1 MKKSLLLILM
11 LVFVSL
17 AMAQEN
23 NSRLNVKYLKLI
35 DNDTEASRARKTDGN
50 GDKCAL
56 IKIQTPN
63 MGEAERNRLE
73 FSADMGTFTYPEK
86 ATGEVKLFL
95 TEGCKTLII
104 LHPEYGKLIYP
115 MPISVQGFKTYEM
128 VLEVKKDGP
137 DPVVVISSNYVLIK
151 VTPSDAL
158 ISIDGNFYP
167 DGSAYISVDEPH
179 DLVVSRSLYHD
190 YEKTIYASSKETMT
204 YEVNLAPA
212 FGWLLIDSSPESG
225 ATILVNGVRKGVTPY
240 RSDTLASGEYE
251 VTLMREMYENVT
263 KTVRIVDNNVSE
275 ISIPMKPNFA
285 NVTITT
291 DAESD
296 IYVDGK
302 LNARGSWTGRLLQGS
317 HKAEARK
324 ASHRTTAMALEI
336 TAGKDESVKLDAP
349 TPIYGAINV
358 TSSPVEAQVY
368 LDGAEIGKT
377 PFVNNKILI
386 GSHELRFVKQGCAP
400 LVKTITIE
408 EGKMTDV
415 NGKLDSGKTITI
427 TTGRSGDEIYVDGV
441 PAGVSPLETEMG
453 YGTHKVKAVRDGRK
467 VEKEINVQI
476 NGGPTS
482 LTLEFGKII
491 RITTD
496 RSGDEI
502 YVDGV
507 SVGVSPL
514 ETAMGYGIHKV
525 KAVRDGKK
533 VEKEINVQINGGPTN
548 LTLEFGKIIRITTDR
563 KGDKVYIDGEYVGST
578 PYQTSLGFGNHKVKV
593 VRGQSEQ
600 SKDIVVSL
608 NGGDTNVI
616 LEFGRLVKITTDRD
630 GDDIFIDGKKAGVSP
645 LSIDLSFGS
654 HKIRAKRGKKSD
666 ERRINVQKDGI
677 SSVDLYLRAETPSDW
692 LFHGAKFLLLNGA
705 LSTAPQTSFGLTVGQ
720 VKQQRGWYVSGMT
733 NFNFSKADLTC
744 DENGLIEDTPLTYSF
759 KEKVTSRWSVTAGGL
774 CKLGCPLYL
783 YAGVGYGKRT
793 LLWKT
798 DDGRLAEPPSGAYKG
813 VSFDAGLMAHI
824 KGFSVSAGVT
834 TIGTGYMEF
843 KAGIG
848 FCLKSGK

>member
-1 MKKSLLLILM
+1 M
-11 LVFVSL
+11 LVFVGL
-17 AMAQEN
+17 ASAQEN

-63 MGEAERNRLE
+63 MGEADRNRLE

-128 VLEVKKDGP
+128 VLEAKKDGSG
-137 DPVVVISSNYVLIK
+137 PVVVISSNYVLVK
-151 VTPSDAL
+151 ATPSDAL

-190 YEKTIYASSKETMT
+190 YEMTIYASSKETMT
-204 YEVNLAPA
+204 YEAKLAPA

-317 HKAEARK
+317 HKVEARK
-324 ASHRTTAMALEI
+324 ASHRTAAMALEI
-336 TAGKDESVKLDAP
+336 TAGKDENVKLDAP
-349 TPIYGAINV
+349 MPIYGAINV

-400 LVKTITIE
+400 LVKTITVE

-441 PAGVSPLETEMG
+441 PAGVSPLKTAMG

-496 RSGDEI
+496 RKGDNI
-502 YVDGV
+502 YVDGKLA
-507 SVGVSPL
+507 GTSPL
-514 ETAMGYGIHKV
+514 E
-525 KAVRDGKK
+525 
-533 VEKEINVQINGGPTN
+533 
-548 LTLEFGKIIRITTDR
+548 
-563 KGDKVYIDGEYVGST
+563 
-578 PYQTSLGFGNHKVKV
+578 
-593 VRGQSEQ
+593 
-600 SKDIVVSL
+600 
-608 NGGDTNVI
+608 
-616 LEFGRLVKITTDRD
+616 
-630 GDDIFIDGKKAGVSP
+630 
-645 LSIDLSFGS
+645 IDLPFGS
-654 HKIRAKRGKKSD
+654 HDIKSVRDKKSD
-666 ERRINVQKDGI
+666 EKRINVQKDGI
-677 SSVDLYLRAETPSDW
+677 SSVDLYLRAETPSNW
-692 LFHGAKFLLLNGA
+692 VRNGVFFVTANGA
-705 LSTAPQTSFGLTVGQ
+705 MMNTGLMSYGLTVGS
-720 VKQQRGWYVSGMT
+720 VKEAGWFVSVMS
-733 NFNFSKADLTC
+733 NFNFGKADA
-744 DENGLIEDTPLTYSF
+744 DSDSYGFVNGIYPAYT
-759 KEKVTSRWSVTAGGL
+759 TSKDSRLSIIGGVVI
-774 CKLGCPLYL
+774 KLDGPVCMRIG
-783 YAGVGYGKRT
+783 AGYGKKEK
-793 LLWKT
+793 LWNTEGGKLVKY
-798 DDGRLAEPPSGAYKG
+798 GGESYSG
-813 VSFDAGLMAHI
+813 VDISLGLQLNI
-824 KGFSVSAGVT
+824 KGLTVSLDAVT
-834 TIGTGYMEF
+834 TNF
-843 KAGIG
+843 KTLEAKIGIG
-848 FCLKSGK
+848 CCIRKK

>member
-1 MKKSLLLILM
+1 M
-11 LVFVSL
+11 LASCVMS
-17 AMAQEN
+17 AQEN

-35 DNDTEASRARKTDGN
+35 ENDTEASRARRTDRN

-63 MGEAERNRLE
+63 MGMTERNSLE
-73 FSADMGTFTYPEK
+73 FSADLGTETHKVEGV
-86 ATGEVKLFL
+86 GEVKLFL
-95 TEGCKTLII
+95 TEGCRTLII
-104 LHPEYGKLIYP
+104 MHPEYGKLIYL
-115 MPISVQGFKTYEM
+115 MPIRVEGFKTYEM
-128 VLEVKKDGP
+128 VLEAKKDGFMP
-137 DPVVVISSNYVLIK
+137 GVVINSNYVLIK

-190 YEKTIYASSKETMT
+190 YEKTIYASPNETMT
-204 YEVNLAPA
+204 YEVKLAPA
-212 FGWLLIDSSPESG
+212 YGWLLIGSSPESG
-225 ATILVNGVRKGVTPY
+225 ATILINGVRKGVTPY
-240 RSDTLASGEYE
+240 KSDTLASGEYE

-263 KTVRIVDNNVSE
+263 KTVRVIDGNESE

-285 NVTITT
+285 NVTIST
-291 DAESD
+291 DVESD
-296 IYVDGK
+296 IYIDGK
-302 LNARGSWTGRLLQGS
+302 MKDRGSWTGRLLQGS

-377 PFVNNKILI
+377 PFVNNRILI
-386 GSHELRFVKQGCAP
+386 GSHELKLVKQGCAP
-400 LVKTITIE
+400 LVKTATVE
-408 EGKMTDV
+408 EGKMTNV
-415 NGKLDSGKTITI
+415 SERLDSGKTITI
-427 TTGRSGDEIYVDGV
+427 TTG
-441 PAGVSPLETEMG
+441 
-453 YGTHKVKAVRDGRK
+453 
-467 VEKEINVQI
+467 
-476 NGGPTS
+476 
-482 LTLEFGKII
+482 
-491 RITTD
+491 

-533 VEKEINVQINGGPTN
+533 VEKEINVQINGGSTN

-654 HKIRAKRGKKSD
+654 HDIRAKRGKKSD

-677 SSVDLYLRAETPSDW
+677 SSVDLYLRAETPFDW
-692 LFHGAKFLLLNGA
+692 LRNGVNFLLLNGA

-744 DENGLIEDTPLTYSF
+744 DENGSIENPPLAYSF
-759 KEKVTSRWSVTAGGL
+759 KERVTSRWSVTAGVMFRP
-774 CKLGCPLYL
+774 CPTPLYL
-783 YAGVGYGKRT
+783 YAGAGYGKRT
-793 LLWKT
+793 LLWKL

-834 TIGTGYMEF
+834 TIGTDYMEI
-843 KAGIG
+843 KVGIG
-848 FCLKSGK
+848 FCLKRK

>member
-1 MKKSLLLILM
+1 MKKSLLLIMM

-17 AMAQEN
+17 ASAQEN

-128 VLEVKKDGP
+128 VLEVKKDDP

-151 VTPSDAL
+151 ATPSDAL

-317 HKAEARK
+317 HKVEARK

-349 TPIYGAINV
+349 MPIYGAINV

-377 PFVNNKILI
+377 PFVNNKVLI

-400 LVKTITIE
+400 LTKTITVE

-415 NGKLDSGKTITI
+415 SEKLDSGKTITI

-441 PAGVSPLETEMG
+441 PAGVSPLETAMG

-496 RSGDEI
+496 RKGDNI
-502 YVDGV
+502 YVDGKLA
-507 SVGVSPL
+507 GTSPL
-514 ETAMGYGIHKV
+514 E
-525 KAVRDGKK
+525 
-533 VEKEINVQINGGPTN
+533 
-548 LTLEFGKIIRITTDR
+548 
-563 KGDKVYIDGEYVGST
+563 IDL
-578 PYQTSLGFGNHKVKV
+578 PFGNHDIKS
-593 VRGQSEQ
+593 VR
-600 SKDIVVSL
+600 D
-608 NGGDTNVI
+608 
-616 LEFGRLVKITTDRD
+616 
-630 GDDIFIDGKKAGVSP
+630 
-645 LSIDLSFGS
+645 
-654 HKIRAKRGKKSD
+654 KKSD

-677 SSVDLYLRAETPSDW
+677 SSVDLYLRAETPSNWVRDGVN
-692 LFHGAKFLLLNGA
+692 FMLLNGA
-705 LSTAPQTSFGLTVGQ
+705 LSIAPQTSFGLTIGQ
-720 VKQQRGWYVSGMT
+720 VKQWGWYASVMT

-744 DENGLIEDTPLTYSF
+744 DENGLIEGAPLTYSF
-759 KEKVTSRWSVTAGGL
+759 KGKVTSRFSVTAGGMY
-774 CKLGCPLYL
+774 KLGCPLYL
-783 YAGVGYGKRT
+783 YVGAGYGKRT
-793 LLWKT
+793 LLWKM
-798 DDGRLAEPPSGAYKG
+798 DDDRLAEPSGSTYKG

-843 KAGIG
+843 KVGIG
-848 FCLKSGK
+848 FCLKSRK

>member
-1 MKKSLLLILM
+1 M
-11 LVFVSL
+11 LASCVMS
-17 AMAQEN
+17 AQEN

-35 DNDTEASRARKTDGN
+35 ENDTEASRARRTDRN

-63 MGEAERNRLE
+63 MGMTERNSLE
-73 FSADMGTFTYPEK
+73 FSADLGTETHKVEGV
-86 ATGEVKLFL
+86 GEVKLFL
-95 TEGCKTLII
+95 TEGCRTLII
-104 LHPEYGKLIYP
+104 MHPEYGKLIYL
-115 MPISVQGFKTYEM
+115 MPIRVEGFKTYEM
-128 VLEVKKDGP
+128 VLEAKKDGFMP
-137 DPVVVISSNYVLIK
+137 GVVINSNYVLIK

-190 YEKTIYASSKETMT
+190 YEKTIYASPNETMT
-204 YEVNLAPA
+204 YEVKLAPA
-212 FGWLLIDSSPESG
+212 FGWLLIGSSPESG
-225 ATILVNGVRKGVTPY
+225 ATILINGVRKGVTPY
-240 RSDTLASGEYE
+240 KSDTLASGEYE

-263 KTVRIVDNNVSE
+263 KTVRVIDGNESE

-285 NVTITT
+285 NVTIST
-291 DAESD
+291 DVESD
-296 IYVDGK
+296 IYIDGK
-302 LNARGSWTGRLLQGS
+302 MKDRGSWTGRLLQGS

-377 PFVNNKILI
+377 PFVNNRILI

-400 LVKTITIE
+400 LVKTITVE
-408 EGKMTDV
+408 EGKMTTV
-415 NGKLDSGKTITI
+415 SEKLDSGKTITI

-441 PAGVSPLETEMG
+441 SVGVSPLETAMG
-453 YGTHKVKAVRDGRK
+453 YGTHSVKAVRDGRK

-496 RSGDEI
+496 KKGDNV
-502 YVDGV
+502 YVDGKLA
-507 SVGVSPL
+507 GTSPL
-514 ETAMGYGIHKV
+514 E
-525 KAVRDGKK
+525 
-533 VEKEINVQINGGPTN
+533 
-548 LTLEFGKIIRITTDR
+548 
-563 KGDKVYIDGEYVGST
+563 IDL
-578 PYQTSLGFGNHKVKV
+578 PFGNHDIKS
-593 VRGQSEQ
+593 VR
-600 SKDIVVSL
+600 D
-608 NGGDTNVI
+608 
-616 LEFGRLVKITTDRD
+616 
-630 GDDIFIDGKKAGVSP
+630 
-645 LSIDLSFGS
+645 
-654 HKIRAKRGKKSD
+654 KKSD

-677 SSVDLYLRAETPSDW
+677 SSVDLYLRAETPSNW
-692 LFHGAKFLLLNGA
+692 VRNGVNFLLLNGA
-705 LSTAPQTSFGLTVGQ
+705 FSTAPQTSFGLTIGR
-720 VKQQRGWYVSGMT
+720 VKQWGWYASVMT

-744 DENGLIEDTPLTYSF
+744 DENGLIEGESVSLTYSF
-759 KEKVTSRWSVTAGGL
+759 KEKVTSRWSATAGGL

-793 LLWKT
+793 LFWKM
-798 DDGRLAEPPSGAYKG
+798 DDDRLAEPSGSAYKG

-843 KAGIG
+843 KVGIG
-848 FCLKSGK
+848 FCLKRK

>member
-11 LVFVSL
+11 LVFVGL
-17 AMAQEN
+17 ASAQEN
-23 NSRLNVKYLKLI
+23 NSRLNVRYLKLI

-128 VLEVKKDGP
+128 VLEVKKDGSGSAI
-137 DPVVVISSNYVLIK
+137 VISSNYVLVK
-151 VTPSDAL
+151 ATPSDAL

-204 YEVNLAPA
+204 YEVKLAPA
-212 FGWLLIDSSPESG
+212 YGWLLIGSSPESG

-240 RSDTLASGEYE
+240 KSDTLASGEYE

-263 KTVRIVDNNVSE
+263 KTVRVIDGNESE

-317 HKAEARK
+317 HKVEARK

-336 TAGKDESVKLDAP
+336 TAGKDENVKLDAP

-377 PFVNNKILI
+377 PFVNNKVLI
-386 GSHELRFVKQGCAP
+386 GSHELRLVKQGCAP
-400 LVKTITIE
+400 LVKTVTVE
-408 EGKMTDV
+408 EGKMTNV
-415 NGKLDSGKTITI
+415 SERLDSGKTITI

-441 PAGVSPLETEMG
+441 PAGVSPLETAMG

-496 RSGDEI
+496 RKGDNI
-502 YVDGV
+502 YVDGKLA
-507 SVGVSPL
+507 GTSPL
-514 ETAMGYGIHKV
+514 E
-525 KAVRDGKK
+525 
-533 VEKEINVQINGGPTN
+533 
-548 LTLEFGKIIRITTDR
+548 
-563 KGDKVYIDGEYVGST
+563 
-578 PYQTSLGFGNHKVKV
+578 
-593 VRGQSEQ
+593 
-600 SKDIVVSL
+600 
-608 NGGDTNVI
+608 
-616 LEFGRLVKITTDRD
+616 
-630 GDDIFIDGKKAGVSP
+630 
-645 LSIDLSFGS
+645 IDLPFGS
-654 HKIRAKRGKKSD
+654 HDIKSVRDKKSD

-677 SSVDLYLRAETPSDW
+677 SSVDLYLRAETPSNW
-692 LFHGAKFLLLNGA
+692 VRNGVFFVTANGA
-705 LSTAPQTSFGLTVGQ
+705 MMNTGLMSYGLTVGS
-720 VKQQRGWYVSGMT
+720 VKEAGWFVSVMS
-733 NFNFSKADLTC
+733 NFNFGKADA
-744 DENGLIEDTPLTYSF
+744 DSDGDGFVNGIYPAYT
-759 KEKVTSRWSVTAGGL
+759 TSKDSRLSIIGGVVI
-774 CKLGCPLYL
+774 KLDGPVCMRIG
-783 YAGVGYGKRT
+783 AGYGKKEK
-793 LLWKT
+793 LWNTEGGKLVKY
-798 DDGRLAEPPSGAYKG
+798 GGESYSG
-813 VSFDAGLMAHI
+813 VDTSLGLQLNI
-824 KGFSVSAGVT
+824 KGLTVSLDAVT
-834 TIGTGYMEF
+834 TNF
-843 KAGIG
+843 KTLEAKIGIG
-848 FCLKSGK
+848 CCIRKK

>member
-1 MKKSLLLILM
+1 M
-11 LVFVSL
+11 LASCVMS
-17 AMAQEN
+17 AQVN

-73 FSADMGTFTYPEK
+73 FSADMGTFTYLEK

-115 MPISVQGFKTYEM
+115 MPVSVQGFKTYEM
-128 VLEVKKDGP
+128 VLEAKGVVPEP
-137 DPVVVISSNYVLIK
+137 DIVISSNYVLVK
-151 VTPSDAL
+151 ATPSDAL

-204 YEVNLAPA
+204 YEVRLAPA

-275 ISIPMKPNFA
+275 ISIPMRPNFA
-285 NVTITT
+285 NVTIST
-291 DAESD
+291 DVESD

-302 LNARGSWTGRLLQGS
+302 LNARGSWTGRLTQGT
-317 HKAEARK
+317 HKLEARK

-336 TAGKDESVKLDAP
+336 TAGKDENVRLDAP

-358 TSSPVEAQVY
+358 TSSPVEASVF

-377 PFVNNKILI
+377 PFVNNKVLI
-386 GSHELRFVKQGCAP
+386 GSHELRFAKQGCAP

-415 NGKLDSGKTITI
+415 SEKLDSGKTITI

-441 PAGVSPLETEMG
+441 PAGVSPLETAMG

-491 RITTD
+491 
-496 RSGDEI
+496 
-502 YVDGV
+502 
-507 SVGVSPL
+507 
-514 ETAMGYGIHKV
+514 M
-525 KAVRDGKK
+525 
-533 VEKEINVQINGGPTN
+533 
-548 LTLEFGKIIRITTDR
+548 ITTDR
-563 KGDKVYIDGEYVGST
+563 KGDNIYVDGKLAGTSPLEIDL
-578 PYQTSLGFGNHKVKV
+578 PFGNHDIKS
-593 VRGQSEQ
+593 VR
-600 SKDIVVSL
+600 D
-608 NGGDTNVI
+608 
-616 LEFGRLVKITTDRD
+616 
-630 GDDIFIDGKKAGVSP
+630 
-645 LSIDLSFGS
+645 
-654 HKIRAKRGKKSD
+654 KKSD

-677 SSVDLYLRAETPSDW
+677 SSVDLYLRAETPSNWVRNGVKFMLLD
-692 LFHGAKFLLLNGA
+692 GAF
-705 LSTAPQTSFGLTVGQ
+705 STAPQTSFGLTVGQ
-720 VKQQRGWYVSGMT
+720 VKQWGWYASVMT

-744 DENGLIEDTPLTYSF
+744 DENGLIEDAPLAYSF

-793 LLWKT
+793 LLWKL
-798 DDGRLAEPPSGAYKG
+798 DDGRLAEPSSGTYKG

>member
-1 MKKSLLLILM
+1 MM

-17 AMAQEN
+17 ASAQEN

-151 VTPSDAL
+151 ATPSDAL

-190 YEKTIYASSKETMT
+190 YEMTIYASSKETMT
-204 YEVNLAPA
+204 YEAKLAPA

-291 DAESD
+291 DVESD

-317 HKAEARK
+317 HKVEARK

-336 TAGKDESVKLDAP
+336 TAGKDENVRLDAP
-349 TPIYGAINV
+349 MPIYGAINV

-415 NGKLDSGKTITI
+415 NEKLDSGKTITI

-441 PAGVSPLETEMG
+441 PAGVSPLETAMG

-496 RSGDEI
+496 RKGDNV
-502 YVDGV
+502 YVDGKLA
-507 SVGVSPL
+507 GTSPL
-514 ETAMGYGIHKV
+514 E
-525 KAVRDGKK
+525 
-533 VEKEINVQINGGPTN
+533 
-548 LTLEFGKIIRITTDR
+548 
-563 KGDKVYIDGEYVGST
+563 
-578 PYQTSLGFGNHKVKV
+578 
-593 VRGQSEQ
+593 
-600 SKDIVVSL
+600 
-608 NGGDTNVI
+608 
-616 LEFGRLVKITTDRD
+616 
-630 GDDIFIDGKKAGVSP
+630 
-645 LSIDLSFGS
+645 IDLPFGS
-654 HKIRAKRGKKSD
+654 HDIKSVRDKKSD

-677 SSVDLYLRAETPSDW
+677 SSVDLYLRAETPSNW
-692 LFHGAKFLLLNGA
+692 VRNGVNFLLLNGA
-705 LSTAPQTSFGLTVGQ
+705 FSTAPQTSFGLTIGQ
-720 VKQQRGWYVSGMT
+720 VKQWGWYASVMT

-744 DENGLIEDTPLTYSF
+744 DENGLIEGEDAPLAYSF
-759 KEKVTSRWSVTAGGL
+759 KEKVTSRFFVTAGGMY
-774 CKLGCPLYL
+774 KLGCPLYL

-793 LLWKT
+793 LLWKL
-798 DDGRLAEPPSGAYKG
+798 DDGRLAEPSSGAYKG
-813 VSFDAGLMAHI
+813 VSFDAGLMTHI
-824 KGFSVSAGVT
+824 KGFSLSAGVT

-843 KAGIG
+843 KVGIG
-848 FCLKSGK
+848 FCVRSKK

>member
-1 MKKSLLLILM
+1 M
-11 LVFVSL
+11 LASCVMF
-17 AMAQEN
+17 AQVN

-63 MGEAERNRLE
+63 MGEADRDKLE

-104 LHPEYGKLIYP
+104 MHPEYGKLIYP
-115 MPISVQGFKTYEM
+115 MPVSVQGFKTYEM
-128 VLEVKKDGP
+128 VLEAKG
-137 DPVVVISSNYVLIK
+137 VVPESDIVISSNYVLVK
-151 VTPSDAL
+151 ATPSDAL

-204 YEVNLAPA
+204 YEVRLAPA

-240 RSDTLASGEYE
+240 KSDTLASGEYE

-263 KTVRIVDNNVSE
+263 KIVRVVDNNVSE
-275 ISIPMKPNFA
+275 ISIPMKSNFA
-285 NVTITT
+285 NVTVST
-291 DAESD
+291 DTESD
-296 IYVDGK
+296 VYIDGK
-302 LNARGSWTGRLLQGS
+302 LSGRGKWTGRLTQGT
-317 HKAEARK
+317 HKLEARK
-324 ASHRTTAMALEI
+324 ASHRPTAMALEI
-336 TAGKDESVKLDAP
+336 TAGKDENVRLDAP
-349 TPIYGAINV
+349 MPIYGALNV
-358 TSSPVEAQVY
+358 TSSPVEASVF

-377 PFVNNKILI
+377 PFVNNKVLI

-400 LVKTITIE
+400 LVKTVTVE
-408 EGKMTDV
+408 EGKMTEV
-415 NGKLDSGKTITI
+415 SEKLDSGKTITI

-441 PAGVSPLETEMG
+441 SVGVSPLETAMG

-491 RITTD
+491 
-496 RSGDEI
+496 
-502 YVDGV
+502 
-507 SVGVSPL
+507 
-514 ETAMGYGIHKV
+514 M
-525 KAVRDGKK
+525 
-533 VEKEINVQINGGPTN
+533 
-548 LTLEFGKIIRITTDR
+548 ITTDR
-563 KGDKVYIDGEYVGST
+563 KGDNIYVDGKLAGTSPLEIDL
-578 PYQTSLGFGNHKVKV
+578 PFGNHDIKS
-593 VRGQSEQ
+593 VR
-600 SKDIVVSL
+600 D
-608 NGGDTNVI
+608 
-616 LEFGRLVKITTDRD
+616 
-630 GDDIFIDGKKAGVSP
+630 
-645 LSIDLSFGS
+645 
-654 HKIRAKRGKKSD
+654 KKSD
-666 ERRINVQKDGI
+666 ERRINVQKDGT
-677 SSVDLYLRAETPSDW
+677 SSVDLYLRAETPSNW
-692 LFHGAKFLLLNGA
+692 VRNGVKFLLLDGA
-705 LSTAPQTSFGLTVGQ
+705 FSTAPQTSFGLTIGQ
-720 VKQQRGWYVSGMT
+720 VKQWGWYASVMT

-744 DENGLIEDTPLTYSF
+744 DENGLIENVPLSYSF
-759 KEKVTSRWSVTAGGL
+759 KEKVTSRFSVTAGGMY
-774 CKLGCPLYL
+774 KLGCPLYL

-798 DDGRLAEPPSGAYKG
+798 DDGRLAEPSSGTYKG

>member
-1 MKKSLLLILM
+1 M
-11 LVFVSL
+11 LASCVMF
-17 AMAQEN
+17 AQVN

-63 MGEAERNRLE
+63 MGEADRDKLE

-104 LHPEYGKLIYP
+104 MHPEYGKLIYP
-115 MPISVQGFKTYEM
+115 MPVSVQGFKTYEM
-128 VLEVKKDGP
+128 VLEVKKDDP
-137 DPVVVISSNYVLIK
+137 DPVVVISSNYVLVK
-151 VTPSDAL
+151 ATPSDAL

-204 YEVNLAPA
+204 YEVRLAPA

-263 KTVRIVDNNVSE
+263 KTVRVVDNNVSE
-275 ISIPMKPNFA
+275 VSIPMRPNFA
-285 NVTITT
+285 NVTVST

-296 IYVDGK
+296 IYIDGK
-302 LNARGSWTGRLLQGS
+302 LNGRGSWTGRLLQGS
-317 HKAEARK
+317 HKVEARK
-324 ASHRTTAMALEI
+324 ASHRTTAMALDVI
-336 TAGKDESVKLDAP
+336 AGKDESVKLDAP
-349 TPIYGAINV
+349 APIYGAINV
-358 TSSPVEAQVY
+358 TSSPVEATVY

-377 PFVNNKILI
+377 PFVNNRILI
-386 GSHELRFVKQGCAP
+386 GSHELRFVKHGCAP
-400 LVKTITIE
+400 LIKTITVE

-441 PAGVSPLETEMG
+441 PAGVSPLETAMG

-491 RITTD
+491 
-496 RSGDEI
+496 
-502 YVDGV
+502 
-507 SVGVSPL
+507 
-514 ETAMGYGIHKV
+514 M
-525 KAVRDGKK
+525 
-533 VEKEINVQINGGPTN
+533 
-548 LTLEFGKIIRITTDR
+548 ITTDR
-563 KGDKVYIDGEYVGST
+563 KGDNIYVDGKLAGTSPLEIDL
-578 PYQTSLGFGNHKVKV
+578 PFGNHDIKS
-593 VRGQSEQ
+593 VR
-600 SKDIVVSL
+600 D
-608 NGGDTNVI
+608 
-616 LEFGRLVKITTDRD
+616 
-630 GDDIFIDGKKAGVSP
+630 
-645 LSIDLSFGS
+645 
-654 HKIRAKRGKKSD
+654 KKSD

-677 SSVDLYLRAETPSDW
+677 SSVDLYLRAETPSNWVRNGVSFMLLD
-692 LFHGAKFLLLNGA
+692 GAF
-705 LSTAPQTSFGLTVGQ
+705 STAPQTSFGLTVGQ
-720 VKQQRGWYVSGMT
+720 VKQWGWYASVMT

-744 DENGLIEDTPLTYSF
+744 DENGLIEDAPLSYSF
-759 KEKVTSRWSVTAGGL
+759 KEKVTSRFSVTAGGMY
-774 CKLGCPLYL
+774 KLGCPLYL

-793 LLWKT
+793 LLWKM
-798 DDGRLAEPPSGAYKG
+798 DDGRLAEPPSGAYKD

>member
-1 MKKSLLLILM
+1 MKKSLLLIMM

-17 AMAQEN
+17 ASAQEN

-86 ATGEVKLFL
+86 AVGEVKLFL

-128 VLEVKKDGP
+128 VLEAKKDGSG
-137 DPVVVISSNYVLIK
+137 PVVVISSNYVLIK
-151 VTPSDAL
+151 ATPSDAL

-240 RSDTLASGEYE
+240 KSDTLASGEYV

-291 DAESD
+291 DVESD

-302 LNARGSWTGRLLQGS
+302 LNARGSWTGRLMQGS
-317 HKAEARK
+317 HKVEARK

-336 TAGKDESVKLDAP
+336 TAGKDENVKLDAP
-349 TPIYGAINV
+349 TPIYGALNV
-358 TSSPVEAQVY
+358 TSSPVEATVY
-368 LDGAEIGKT
+368 LDGAEIGNT

-386 GSHELRFVKQGCAP
+386 GSHELRFVKQGCVS
-400 LVKTITIE
+400 LTKTITVE
-408 EGKMTDV
+408 EGKMTNVSEKLDLGKEANV
-415 NGKLDSGKTITI
+415 SEKLDSGKMITI
-427 TTGRSGDEIYVDGV
+427 TTGRSGDVIYVDDV
-441 PAGVSPLETEMG
+441 LAGRSPLETAMG

-476 NGGPTS
+476 DGGPTS

-496 RSGDEI
+496 RDGDVI
-502 YVDGV
+502 YVDGKPAG
-507 SVGVSPL
+507 SSPL
-514 ETAMGYGIHKV
+514 DI
-525 KAVRDGKK
+525 D
-533 VEKEINVQINGGPTN
+533 
-548 LTLEFGKIIRITTDR
+548 LT
-563 KGDKVYIDGEYVGST
+563 
-578 PYQTSLGFGNHKVKV
+578 FGNHDIKS
-593 VRGQSEQ
+593 VR
-600 SKDIVVSL
+600 D
-608 NGGDTNVI
+608 
-616 LEFGRLVKITTDRD
+616 
-630 GDDIFIDGKKAGVSP
+630 
-645 LSIDLSFGS
+645 
-654 HKIRAKRGKKSD
+654 KKSD
-666 ERRINVQKDGI
+666 EKRINVQREGA
-677 SSVDLYLRAETPSDW
+677 STVSLYLRAETPANW
-692 LFHGAKFLLLNGA
+692 VRNGVFFVTANGA
-705 LSTAPQTSFGLTVGQ
+705 MMNTGLMSYGLTVGS
-720 VKQQRGWYVSGMT
+720 VKKAGWFVSVMS
-733 NFNFSKADLTC
+733 NFNFGKADA
-744 DENGLIEDTPLTYSF
+744 DSDGDGFVNGIYPAYT
-759 KEKVTSRWSVTAGGL
+759 TSKDSRLSIIGGVVI
-774 CKLGCPLYL
+774 KLGGPVCMRIG
-783 YAGVGYGKRT
+783 AGYGKKEK
-793 LLWKT
+793 LWNTEGGKLVKY
-798 DDGRLAEPPSGAYKG
+798 GSESYSG
-813 VSFDAGLMAHI
+813 VDTSLGLQLNI
-824 KGFSVSAGVT
+824 KGLTVSLDAVT
-834 TIGTGYMEF
+834 TNF
-843 KAGIG
+843 KALEAKIGIG
-848 FCLKSGK
+848 CCIRKK

>member
-1 MKKSLLLILM
+1 M
-11 LVFVSL
+11 LASCVMF
-17 AMAQEN
+17 AQVN

-56 IKIQTPN
+56 VKIQTPN
-63 MGEAERNRLE
+63 MGEADRNRLE

-104 LHPEYGKLIYP
+104 MHPEYGKLIYP
-115 MPISVQGFKTYEM
+115 MPVSVQGFKTYEM
-128 VLEVKKDGP
+128 VLEAKGVVPEP
-137 DPVVVISSNYVLIK
+137 DIVISSNYVLVK
-151 VTPSDAL
+151 ATPSDAL

-240 RSDTLASGEYE
+240 KSDTLASGEYE

-263 KTVRIVDNNVSE
+263 KTVRVVDNNVSE

-285 NVTITT
+285 NVTVST
-291 DAESD
+291 DNESD
-296 IYVDGK
+296 IYIDGK
-302 LNARGSWTGRLLQGS
+302 LSGRGKWTGRLTQGT
-317 HKAEARK
+317 HKLEARK

-349 TPIYGAINV
+349 MPIYGALNV
-358 TSSPVEAQVY
+358 TSSPVEASVF

-377 PFVNNKILI
+377 PFVNNKVLI

-408 EGKMTDV
+408 EGKMTEV
-415 NGKLDSGKTITI
+415 NEKLDSGKEANISERPDSGKMITI
-427 TTGRSGDEIYVDGV
+427 TTGRSGDVIFVDDV
-441 PAGVSPLETEMG
+441 LAGRSPLEISMG
-453 YGTHKVKAVRDGRK
+453 YGMHKVMAVRAGGK
-467 VEKEINVQI
+467 VEKEINVRI
-476 NGGPTS
+476 GGPTS
-482 LTLEFGKII
+482 LTLEFG
-491 RITTD
+491 
-496 RSGDEI
+496 
-502 YVDGV
+502 
-507 SVGVSPL
+507 
-514 ETAMGYGIHKV
+514 
-525 KAVRDGKK
+525 
-533 VEKEINVQINGGPTN
+533 EK
-548 LTLEFGKIIRITTDR
+548 
-563 KGDKVYIDGEYVGST
+563 
-578 PYQTSLGFGNHKVKV
+578 
-593 VRGQSEQ
+593 
-600 SKDIVVSL
+600 
-608 NGGDTNVI
+608 
-616 LEFGRLVKITTDRD
+616 
-630 GDDIFIDGKKAGVSP
+630 
-645 LSIDLSFGS
+645 
-654 HKIRAKRGKKSD
+654 
-666 ERRINVQKDGI
+666 
-677 SSVDLYLRAETPSDW
+677 AETPSNW
-692 LFHGAKFLLLNGA
+692 ESNGVNFLLLNGA
-705 LSTAPQTSFGLTVGQ
+705 FSTAPQTSFGLTVGQ
-720 VKQQRGWYVSGMT
+720 VKQWGWYASVMT

-744 DENGLIEDTPLTYSF
+744 DENGLIEGEDAPLTYSF

-798 DDGRLAEPPSGAYKG
+798 NDGRLAEPPSGAYKG

>member
-1 MKKSLLLILM
+1 MKKPLLLIMM

-17 AMAQEN
+17 ASAQEN
-23 NSRLNVKYLKLI
+23 NSRLNVRYLKLI

-63 MGEAERNRLE
+63 MGEADRNRLE
-73 FSADMGTFTYPEK
+73 FKADMGTFTYKEK
-86 ATGEVKLFL
+86 AVGEVKLFL

-128 VLEVKKDGP
+128 VLEAKKDGSG
-137 DPVVVISSNYVLIK
+137 PVVVISSNYVLVK
-151 VTPSDAL
+151 ATPSDAL

-225 ATILVNGVRKGVTPY
+225 ATVLINGVRKGTTPY

-263 KTVRIVDNNVSE
+263 KTVRVVDGNESE

-285 NVTITT
+285 NVTVTT
-291 DAESD
+291 DSESD
-296 IYVDGK
+296 IYIDGK
-302 LNARGSWTGRLLQGS
+302 LKDRATWTGRLLQGS
-317 HKAEARK
+317 HKVEARK
-324 ASHRTTAMALEI
+324 TSHRTTAMALDVI
-336 TAGKDESVKLDAP
+336 AGKDESVKLDAP
-349 TPIYGAINV
+349 IPIYGAINV
-358 TSSPVEAQVY
+358 TSSPVEATVY
-368 LDGAEIGKT
+368 LDGTEIGKT
-377 PFVNNKILI
+377 PLVNNKVLI
-386 GSHELRFVKQGCAP
+386 GSHELRFAKQGCAP
-400 LVKTITIE
+400 LVKTVVVE
-408 EGKMTDV
+408 EGKMTNV
-415 NGKLDSGKTITI
+415 NEKLDSGKVISI
-427 TTGRSGDEIYVDGV
+427 TTGRNGDDIYIDDVLIGK
-441 PAGVSPLETEMG
+441 SPLETAMG

-476 NGGPTS
+476 DGGPTS

-496 RSGDEI
+496 RDGDVI
-502 YVDGV
+502 YVDGKPAG
-507 SVGVSPL
+507 SSPL
-514 ETAMGYGIHKV
+514 DI
-525 KAVRDGKK
+525 D
-533 VEKEINVQINGGPTN
+533 
-548 LTLEFGKIIRITTDR
+548 LT
-563 KGDKVYIDGEYVGST
+563 
-578 PYQTSLGFGNHKVKV
+578 FGNHDIKS
-593 VRGQSEQ
+593 VR
-600 SKDIVVSL
+600 D
-608 NGGDTNVI
+608 
-616 LEFGRLVKITTDRD
+616 
-630 GDDIFIDGKKAGVSP
+630 
-645 LSIDLSFGS
+645 
-654 HKIRAKRGKKSD
+654 KKSD
-666 ERRINVQKDGI
+666 EKRINVQREGA
-677 SSVDLYLRAETPSDW
+677 STVSLYLRAETPANW
-692 LFHGAKFLLLNGA
+692 VRNGVNFMLLNGA
-705 LSTAPQTSFGLTVGQ
+705 FSTAPQTSFGLTIGQ
-720 VKQQRGWYVSGMT
+720 VKQWGWYASVMT

-744 DENGLIEDTPLTYSF
+744 DENGLIEGEDAPLAYSF

-793 LLWKT
+793 LLWKL
-798 DDGRLAEPPSGAYKG
+798 DDGRLAEPPGGAYKG
-813 VSFDAGLMAHI
+813 VSFDAGLMTHI
-824 KGFSVSAGVT
+824 KGFSLSAGVT

-843 KAGIG
+843 KVGIG
-848 FCLKSGK
+848 FCIRSRK

>member
-1 MKKSLLLILM
+1 MKKSLLLIMM

-17 AMAQEN
+17 ASAQEN
-23 NSRLNVKYLKLI
+23 NSRLNVRYLKLI

-104 LHPEYGKLIYP
+104 RHPEYGKLIYP

-128 VLEVKKDGP
+128 VLEVKKDGSGSAI
-137 DPVVVISSNYVLIK
+137 VISSNYVLVK
-151 VTPSDAL
+151 ATPSDAL

-212 FGWLLIDSSPESG
+212 FGWLLVGSSPESG
-225 ATILVNGVRKGVTPY
+225 ATVLINGVRKGITPY

-291 DAESD
+291 DVESD

-302 LNARGSWTGRLLQGS
+302 LNARGSWTGRLMQGS
-317 HKAEARK
+317 HKVEARK

-336 TAGKDESVKLDAP
+336 TAGKDENVRLDAP
-349 TPIYGAINV
+349 MPIYGAINV

-400 LVKTITIE
+400 LVKTITVE

-441 PAGVSPLETEMG
+441 PAGRSPLETAMG
-453 YGTHKVKAVRDGRK
+453 YGTHKVKAVRDGKK

-496 RSGDEI
+496 RKGDNV
-502 YVDGV
+502 YVDGKLA
-507 SVGVSPL
+507 GTSPL
-514 ETAMGYGIHKV
+514 E
-525 KAVRDGKK
+525 
-533 VEKEINVQINGGPTN
+533 
-548 LTLEFGKIIRITTDR
+548 
-563 KGDKVYIDGEYVGST
+563 
-578 PYQTSLGFGNHKVKV
+578 
-593 VRGQSEQ
+593 
-600 SKDIVVSL
+600 
-608 NGGDTNVI
+608 
-616 LEFGRLVKITTDRD
+616 
-630 GDDIFIDGKKAGVSP
+630 
-645 LSIDLSFGS
+645 IDLPFGS
-654 HKIRAKRGKKSD
+654 HDIKSVRDKKSD

-677 SSVDLYLRAETPSDW
+677 SSVDLYLRAETPSNW
-692 LFHGAKFLLLNGA
+692 VRNGVFFVTANGA
-705 LSTAPQTSFGLTVGQ
+705 MMNTGLMSYGLTVGS
-720 VKQQRGWYVSGMT
+720 VKKAGWFVSVMS
-733 NFNFSKADLTC
+733 NFNFGKADA
-744 DENGLIEDTPLTYSF
+744 DSDGDGFVNGIYPAYT
-759 KEKVTSRWSVTAGGL
+759 TSKDSRLSIIGGVVI
-774 CKLGCPLYL
+774 KLGGPVCMRIG
-783 YAGVGYGKRT
+783 AGYGKKEK
-793 LLWKT
+793 LWNTEGGKLVKY
-798 DDGRLAEPPSGAYKG
+798 GGESYSG
-813 VSFDAGLMAHI
+813 VDFSLGLQLNI
-824 KGFSVSAGVT
+824 KGLTVSLDAVT
-834 TIGTGYMEF
+834 TNF
-843 KAGIG
+843 KTLEAKIGIG
-848 FCLKSGK
+848 CCIRKK